1 MSEEESFYKGNTSRP
16 PYSHEAAEEYAL
28 QVPYASEEDYHLIIE
43 TFVAGYNEGCEH
55 VEKRDRE
62 FYLLVRDYFNENDL
76 YYLDSVHRK
85 NVDRISNE
93 IKKHLAA
100 FTEREQQSLPL

>member
-62 FYLLVRDYFNENDL
+62 FYLDVRAYFLGTQTKQESGEC
-76 YYLDSVHRK
+76 YSRIRK
-85 NVDRISNE
+85 A
-93 IKKHLAA
+93 LTA
-100 FTEREQQSLPL
+100 FTEREINTLPFKD

>member
-1 MSEEESFYKGNTSRP
+1 MILLSNE
-16 PYSHEAAEEYAL
+16 EAAEQYANEYGDFTILSDWDIANNSFL
-28 QVPYASEEDYHLIIE
+28 A
-43 TFVAGYNEGCEH
+43 GCEH

-100 FTEREQQSLPL
+100 FTEREQQNLPKQ